1 MLISKLVQTIKEHYK
16 IAVAIAISVFIAIV
30 GVVIYHHKQ
39 KQLEKPIVLTQ
50 EQAKSPQEL
59 SKSIHVT
66 KQEAQE
72 VISKKERTQPIA
84 TYYTQAPTVEK
95 AAEKVKQD
103 IAHSNPN
110 VPKAATEKS
119 DRTAVI
125 ADTDEQKV
133 DVYKINLNKGH
144 KIKAGVTLID
154 KKAYETIGYQAGKFE
169 VLTHFNGQHLEG
181 GSALY
186 TVKEW

>member
-1 MLISKLVQTIKEHYK
+1 MDTIKQLIKQYMPV
-16 IAVAIAISVFIAIV
+16 ITVALLVLLVLAIGLLINGHIQNKREQP
-30 GVVIYHHKQ
+30 VILKQ
-39 KQLEKPIVLTQ
+39 ETAKNPKQLGNAL
-50 EQAKSPQEL
+50 
-59 SKSIHVT
+59 HVT
-66 KQEAQE
+66 ETEAQE

-84 TYYTQAPTVEK
+84 TYYTQAPTVEV
-95 AAEKVKQD
+95 AAEQVKKD

-110 VPKAATEKS
+110 VPKAVTEKS
-119 DRTAVI
+119 DRTAVV
-125 ADTDEQKV
+125 ANTDEQKV

-154 KKAYETIGYQAGKFE
+154 KRAFETIGYQAGKFE

-181 GSALY
+181 GSVLY

>member
-1 MLISKLVQTIKEHYK
+1 MLISKLVQTIKDHYK
-16 IAVAIAISVFIAIV
+16 IAVAITLCVFVAIV
-30 GVVIYHHKQ
+30 GVVIYHYKH
-39 KQLEKPIVLTQ
+39 KQLEKPVVITQ
-50 EQAKSPQEL
+50 EQAKSPTEV
-59 SKSIHVT
+59 SKASHGS
-66 KQEAQE
+66 ERAALE
-72 VISKKERTQPIA
+72 VICRLGGTRPVA
-84 TYYTQAPTVEK
+84 TYYTQAPTVEV

-110 VPKAATEKS
+110 LPKVATEKS
-119 DRTAVI
+119 DRTAVV
-125 ADTDEQKV
+125 ANTDEQKV

-154 KKAYETIGYQAGKFE
+154 NKAYETIGYQAGKFE

-181 GSALY
+181 ASALY